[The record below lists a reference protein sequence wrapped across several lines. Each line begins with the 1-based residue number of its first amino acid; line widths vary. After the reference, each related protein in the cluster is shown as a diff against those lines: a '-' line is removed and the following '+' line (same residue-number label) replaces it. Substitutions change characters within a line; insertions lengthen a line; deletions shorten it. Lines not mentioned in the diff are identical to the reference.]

1 MMPPDAALDDATLD
15 ASEPVKEL
23 TKDDKLESPAED
35 EDESDESPRSE
46 VRLER
51 VSDNERLFCCE
62 ADKTVDVLSVV
73 MVSLLA
79 EGTDEV
85 KAVVVTL
92 GNDRL
97 TSRGKYILGL
107 ATGSALTSVMAASA
121 VTNNDF
127 VCILRI
133 VSLRHKG
140 HYVEGGNKNKDCGEI
155 RCQTLA
161 RELFA

>member
-1 MMPPDAALDDATLD
+1 MI
-15 ASEPVKEL
+15 
-23 TKDDKLESPAED
+23 
-35 EDESDESPRSE
+35 
-46 VRLER
+46 
-51 VSDNERLFCCE
+51 
-62 ADKTVDVLSVV
+62 
-73 MVSLLA
+73 VSLLA
-79 EGTDEV
+79 EGTEDEV

-140 HYVEGGNKNKDCGEI
+140 QLVEGGNKNKDCGEI
-155 RCQTLA
+155 RRQALA
-161 RELFA
+161 RELLCVKILPPQLSAP